1 MIQYID
7 TNVQEMASMK
17 KNDRLNKIIPK
28 IKTLDLNT
36 SIIEMPGF
44 YDYDNFINEL
54 MNNFWIETQLNV
66 KDVIK
71 LRK

>member
-28 IKTLDLNT
+28 I
-36 SIIEMPGF
+36 S
-44 YDYDNFINEL
+44 
-54 MNNFWIETQLNV
+54 
-66 KDVIK
+66 
-71 LRK
+71 